1 MKDKK
6 LVHRVIAFWLFALSL
21 LIAFVLFYKTADF
34 KYGLDLNGGTSLT
47 YVADLT
53 KINQANQDASLA
65 TSTVA
70 TSTGAKVAT
79 VANTALNIDDSMAGL
94 QDVIEKR
101 INVFGVSEPIVR
113 TEYSKYTG
121 EHRLV
126 IELPGITDIDKAI
139 ATIGDTPMLEFKLV
153 NNVTDANGATSTEMI
168 PTGLNGNYLKKSILN
183 FDSYTNKPVVVVS
196 FNEEGKKLFADLTKN
211 NVGKQMAIFLDG
223 NVVSSPVIQE
233 EISGGEA
240 TISGSFTVEEA
251 KTLVTRLNSG
261 ALPVPIKLAS
271 SQVVEATLGGAAKA
285 HGLLAGEI
293 GFLIIAI
300 LMILW
305 YRLPGLLASVAL
317 SAYTVI
323 VLFLFKE
330 IPVVL
335 TSAGIAGFIISMGV
349 AIDAN
354 ILIFERLKEEIKR
367 GRDLQ
372 SAVDEAFKRAWT
384 SIRDS
389 NIASMLV
396 ALTLFYF
403 GSSLLAGFGLV
414 FGIGVLVSMFS
425 SMVISRYFLLAFVP
439 EDTNSKYYK
448 ITKFLFGSGFSR

>member
-6 LVHRVIAFWLFALSL
+6 LVHKVIAFWLFVLSL
-21 LIAFVLFYKTADF
+21 FIGFLVYKSSNF

-47 YVADLT
+47 YVADLS
-53 KINQANQDASLA
+53 KIDKANQDASLA
-65 TSTVA
+65 TSTVS
-70 TSTGAKVAT
+70 TSTGQQIETVDNAK
-79 VANTALNIDDSMAGL
+79 LNIEDSMAGL
-94 QDVIEKR
+94 QGVIEKR

-126 IELPGITDIDKAI
+126 VELPGVTDINKAI
-139 ATIGDTPMLEFKLV
+139 ATIGDTPTLEFKLV
-153 NNVTDANGATSTEMI
+153 NLVTDENGATSTILIE
-168 PTGLNGNYLKKSILN
+168 TGLNGNYLKKSILN

-196 FNEEGKKLFADLTKN
+196 FNDEGKKLFADLTKN
-211 NVGKQMAIFLDG
+211 NVGREMSIFLDG
-223 NVVSSPVIQE
+223 NIISSPVIQE

-240 TISGSFTVEEA
+240 TISGSFTVQEA
-251 KTLVTRLNSG
+251 KSLVTRLNSG

-271 SQVVEATLGGAAKA
+271 SQVVEATLGGQAKA
-285 HGLLAGEI
+285 DGLLAGEV

-300 LMILW
+300 LMLLW

-335 TSAGIAGFIISMGV
+335 TSAGIAGFIISMGI

-389 NIASMLV
+389 NIASILV

-414 FGIGVLVSMFS
+414 LGIGVLVSMFS
-425 SMVISRYFLLAFVP
+425 SMVISKYFLLAFVP
-439 EDTNSKYYK
+439 EDTNSKYYR
-448 ITKFLFGSGFSR
+448 IIKFLFGSGFSK

>member
-21 LIAFVLFYKTADF
+21 LIAFVLFYKTPDF

-47 YVADLT
+47 YVADLS
-53 KINQANQDASLA
+53 KIDKANQDASLA
-65 TSTVA
+65 TSTVS
-70 TSTGAKVAT
+70 TSTGQQIETVDNAK
-79 VANTALNIDDSMAGL
+79 LNIEDSMSGL
-94 QDVIEKR
+94 QSVIEKR

-126 IELPGITDIDKAI
+126 VELPGVTDINKAI
-139 ATIGDTPMLEFKLV
+139 ATIGDTPTLEFKLV
-153 NNVTDANGATSTEMI
+153 NVVTDKNGATSTQLVD
-168 PTGLNGNYLKKSILN
+168 TGLNGNYLKKSILN

-196 FNEEGKKLFADLTKN
+196 FNDEGKKLFADLTKN
-211 NVGKQMAIFLDG
+211 NVGKEMSIFLDG
-223 NVVSSPVIQE
+223 NIISSPVIQE

-240 TISGSFTVEEA
+240 TISGNFSLEEA
-251 KTLVTRLNSG
+251 KTLITRLNSG

-271 SQVVEATLGGAAKA
+271 SQVIEATLGGQAKTD
-285 HGLLAGEI
+285 GLIAGEV
-293 GFLIIAI
+293 GFLIIAL

-389 NIASMLV
+389 NIASILV

-425 SMVISRYFLLAFVP
+425 SMVISKYFLLAFVP
-439 EDTNSKYYK
+439 EDTNSKYYR
-448 ITKFLFGSGFSR
+448 IIKFLFGSGFSK

>member
-6 LVHRVIAFWLFALSL
+6 LVHRVIAFWLFAISSL
-21 LIAFVLFYKTADF
+21 IGFLVFKSSDF

-53 KINQANQDASLA
+53 KINKANEEAQSA
-65 TSTVA
+65 TSTV
-70 TSTGAKVAT
+70 STTTGQKVAT
-79 VANTALNIDDSMAGL
+79 VDNAILNIEDSMSGL
-94 QDVIEKR
+94 QSVIEKR

-126 IELPGITDIDKAI
+126 VELPGVTDINKAI
-139 ATIGDTPMLEFKLV
+139 ATIGDTPTLEFKLV
-153 NNVTDANGATSTEMI
+153 NVVMDENGATSTQLTE
-168 PTGLNGNYLKKSILN
+168 TGLNGNYLKKSLLN

-196 FNEEGKKLFADLTKN
+196 FNDEGKKLFADLTKN
-211 NVGKQMAIFLDG
+211 NIGKQMSIFLDG
-223 NVVSSPVIQE
+223 NIISSPVIQE

-240 TISGSFTVEEA
+240 TISGGFTIEEA

-271 SQVVEATLGGAAKA
+271 SQVVEATLGGQAKTQ
-285 HGLLAGEI
+285 GLLAGEI
-293 GFLIIAI
+293 GFLIIAL

-305 YRLPGLLASVAL
+305 YRLPGLLASIAL
-317 SAYTVI
+317 SAYTAI

-389 NIASMLV
+389 NTASILV

-425 SMVISRYFLLAFVP
+425 SMVISKYFLLAFVP
-439 EDTNSKYYK
+439 EDTSGKYYK
-448 ITKFLFGSGFSR
+448 IIKSLFGSGFSK

>member
-6 LVHRVIAFWLFALSL
+6 LVHRVTAFWLFALSL
-21 LIAFVLFYKTADF
+21 FAGFILFYKMGDF

-47 YVADLT
+47 YVADLS
-53 KINQANQDASLA
+53 KIEKINQDASNA
-65 TSTVA
+65 SSTV
-70 TSTGAKVAT
+70 STTTGEKIASVD
-79 VANTALNIDDSMAGL
+79 NTKLNLDDSMRGL
-94 QDVIEKR
+94 QEVIEKR

-121 EHRLV
+121 EHRLIV
-126 IELPGITDIDKAI
+126 ELPGITDIDKAI
-139 ATIGDTPMLEFKLV
+139 ATIGDTPTLEFKIV
-153 NNVTDANGATSTEMI
+153 NVLTDEKGATTTELI
-168 PTGLNGNYLKKSILN
+168 NTGLNGNFLKKSLLN
-183 FDSYTNKPVVVVS
+183 FDPYTNKPVVVVS
-196 FNEEGKKLFADLTKN
+196 FNDEGKALFADITRN
-211 NVGKQMAIFLDG
+211 NTGKEMSIFLDG
-223 NVVSSPVIQE
+223 NVVSSPVIRE
-233 EISGGEA
+233 AITGGEA
-240 TISGSFTVEEA
+240 TISGNFTVEEA

-271 SQVVEATLGGAAKA
+271 SQVVEATLGSQAKSD
-285 HGLLAGEI
+285 GLLAGKI

-300 LMILW
+300 LMIVW

-317 SAYTVI
+317 STYTVL

-354 ILIFERLKEEIKR
+354 ILIFERLKEELKR

-372 SAVDEAFKRAWT
+372 SAVEEAFKRAWT

-389 NIASMLV
+389 NIASILV

-425 SMVISRYFLLAFVP
+425 SMVISKYFLLAFIP
-439 EDTNSKYYK
+439 ENTDSKYYK
-448 ITKFLFGSGFSR
+448 IIKSLFGSGFSK